1 MGEFLEAEM
10 GEILHSRT
18 VIKAAL
24 YYFPIAVALY
34 KLVIRLN
41 MEDVAIVG
49 FDIAF

>member
-1 MGEFLEAEM
+1 MREFLKAEM
-10 GEILHSRT
+10 SEILHSRT

-24 YYFPIAVALY
+24 YYFSIAVALN

-41 MEDVAIVG
+41 MEDVTIVG